1 MPDSD
6 TRDPINPDSQLSLEM
21 RVIDQVTIIVGYSQ
35 LLQRR
40 GVVGKEF
47 LQQCLSQMTRSA
59 DQIAELVEQ
68 MAALRKESER
78 L

>member
-1 MPDSD
+1 MSHPDKPDSASP
-6 TRDPINPDSQLSLEM
+6 TGQLSLEM

-47 LQQCLSQMTRSA
+47 LTQCLSQITRSA
-59 DQIAELVEQ
+59 EHIAELVQQ
-68 MAALRKESER
+68 MAAIREES
-78 L
+78 